1 MTDPDTRPPDPIRA
15 AGAVVWRGR
24 ESAPEVAL
32 VHRPKHDD
40 WTFPKGKLRPGEHV
54 VAGALREVAEE
65 TGLAV
70 LLGRPLPPIHYLVG
84 GRPKRV
90 DYWTAR
96 VAEGARPVA
105 EREDDEVDEVVWV
118 PVAEAARLL
127 TYEWDAG
134 LLDALGS
141 APLATTTLV
150 LVRHALAG
158 SRGEWEG
165 DDDERPIDRD
175 GAAQAAALAGVLPG
189 YLPAELVSSPSR
201 RCVQTLEPY
210 AGRAGLAIRPE
221 PALSESRHDP
231 GTALRLVTGLLA
243 ADRPAAVCSHGKV
256 LPGLMTG
263 VGVGQEEARLS
274 KGGFMV
280 LHHVTGR
287 LVAAESHAV

>member
-1 MTDPDTRPPDPIRA
+1 MTDPDTRPADPIRA

-32 VHRPKHDD
+32 VHRPKYGD
-40 WTFPKGKLRPGEHV
+40 WTFPKGKLHPGEHV

-65 TGLAV
+65 TGLAL
-70 LLGRPLPPIHYLVG
+70 LLGRPLPPVHYLIG
-84 GRPKRV
+84 GRSKRV

-96 VAEGARPVA
+96 VAPGVRPVA
-105 EREDDEVDEVVWV
+105 EREDDEVDEVAWV
-118 PVAEAARLL
+118 PAAEAARLL
-127 TYEWDAG
+127 TYEWDTA
-134 LLDALGS
+134 LLDALAA
-141 APLATTTLV
+141 APLATTPLV

-158 SRGEWEG
+158 SREKWEG

-231 GTALRLVTGLLA
+231 DTALRLVTGLLSA
-243 ADRPAAVCSHGKV
+243 SRPAALCSHGKV

-263 VGVGQEEARLS
+263 VGVGREEARLP

-280 LHHVTGR
+280 LHHAAGR
-287 LVAAESHAV
+287 LVATESHPV